1 MHKEGK
7 NGTFRRTQKMLCE
20 QSKIQSAMET
30 DDVIYENT
38 TETSKPNHVKKKQLK
53 YKKQN
58 KIIIKK

>member
-1 MHKEGK
+1 
-7 NGTFRRTQKMLCE
+7 MLCE
-20 QSKIQSAMET
+20 QSKIRSAMET

-58 KIIIKK
+58 KIIKKTATIKSNHSAEMQ